1 MNSRIFFQSC
11 FFESG
16 TESCLHIEATLKSAN
31 LHKTDDRVLEKD
43 EELVAHL
50 SVPLSD
56 DTELG
61 QGSLRLEQN
70 GEVRVE
76 KSVGKKKHFSNNCI
90 FRQSVNFNYQPWR
103 FITQK
108 TTEVKIVA

>member
-1 MNSRIFFQSC
+1 MNSRLFFQSC

-70 GEVRVE
+70 GEV
-76 KSVGKKKHFSNNCI
+76 SGKIC
-90 FRQSVNFNYQPWR
+90 R
-103 FITQK
+103 
-108 TTEVKIVA
+108 